1 MLGIVGVN
9 DVQNLNYVVVEL
21 EPNKESLL
29 EDVKQRK
36 KLAKEWGKH

>member
-29 EDVKQRK
+29 EDVKQGK
-36 KLAKEWGKH
+36 KLVKK